1 MSYFNIRLHESE
13 QQAQRLLEYAQNM
26 GQYITILK
34 EIINDL
40 QEGGEGFLDTRTI
53 LYNIIEE
60 VNIERDQLTHLG
72 EGLVWIVKRYEISE
86 KLLALP
92 LKQNPVDKFQFY
104 KKFGPDYI
112 SEMPVKIKTT
122 YNNRGS
128 NW

>member
-40 QEGGEGFLDTRTI
+40 QEGGEDFLDTRTI

-92 LKQNPVDKFQFY
+92 LKQNPVDKFQY
-104 KKFGPDYI
+104 TVGIILMSTQIP
-112 SEMPVKIKTT
+112 MRHMKI
-122 YNNRGS
+122 
-128 NW
+128 

>member
-1 MSYFNIRLHESE
+1 M
-13 QQAQRLLEYAQNM
+13 
-26 GQYITILK
+26 
-34 EIINDL
+34 
-40 QEGGEGFLDTRTI
+40 RTLVI
-53 LYNIIEE
+53 
-60 VNIERDQLTHLG
+60 VLTY
-72 EGLVWIVKRYEISE
+72 LVHRYEISE

-92 LKQNPVDKFQFY
+92 LKQNPVDKFQLY